1 MLAFAK
7 LLMTFSISMY
17 IMCVILCLFSA
28 LSRGVGA
35 LQISI
40 IITKMTGYT
49 DAVETIGYAS
59 RILAMSAAL
68 CRGLQSLEIES
79 ERL

>member
-28 LSRGVGA
+28 LSRA

>member
-28 LSRGVGA
+28 LSRA

-68 CRGLQSLEIES
+68 CRGLQSLETES